1 MLRRRWAQVSLLTQM
16 SKHPLRETHIR
27 EQSFGDARFA
37 SHAHH
42 TQDGMAIYL
51 LADAGHHDPFLGLH
65 SRLPEYVSQ
74 MTDKLSRENNIV
86 SMQREQGLRGIG
98 ALVLPKIPRP
108 GRAIASVHV
117 AGSIGVHFAYTS
129 VEHGLQR
136 GTLSGP
142 EEPVRVELPID
153 PRREAHFSL
162 GLVAEPDTFVPYM
175 EVSVGGPQPKY
186 ANF

>member
-1 MLRRRWAQVSLLTQM
+1 M
-16 SKHPLRETHIR
+16 SRQPLRETHIR

-42 TQDGMAIYL
+42 TQDGKAIYV
-51 LADAGHHDPFLGLH
+51 LADAGHPDPFLGLH

-74 MTDKLSRENNIV
+74 MTDTQSSESIIFEL
-86 SMQREQGLRGIG
+86 QREQGLRGIG
-98 ALVLPKIPRP
+98 ALVLPKRPRP
-108 GRAIASVHV
+108 GRVIASVHA

-136 GTLSGP
+136 GTLSGQ

-162 GLVAEPDTFVPYM
+162 GLIAEPDTFVPYM
-175 EVSVGGPQPKY
+175 EVCVGGSQPKY